1 MPPIRLPAAA
11 TARALP
17 LRLPLQLNFRLPLRL
32 TLPLTLRTAL
42 RAALRTALRPA
53 LLLPLAFGLGA
64 AVLPAASAVAAD
76 TGRPISLIVP
86 FAAGGGVDGM
96 GRLLAE
102 RLRSE
107 MPQGVVVENKPGASG
122 MLGAQTVVRSAPDGT
137 TLLLGSAGETAIN
150 PLVFKSKMQYQPEK
164 DLVPIA
170 LIARVPNV
178 LVANPKL
185 PVSNVE
191 QLVAYGRAH
200 PDKLTYATSG
210 VGNPQH
216 LNGELLQSLA
226 GIKMVHVPY
235 KGASAQLVD
244 VAAGSVDLTFV
255 SLAGAL
261 PFIKSGKVKPL
272 AVTSAKRASFAP
284 DIPAV
289 AETPSLKDYAL
300 ENWFG
305 VFVAAGTPPAVQ
317 QKLAAAIDR
326 SLRDEKFVA
335 SIRDLGGE
343 VQPMSQ
349 DEFRAFIKAQTAV
362 FAKVVADGNITAD
375 N

>member
-1 MPPIRLPAAA
+1 MPSIRTLAAAAALAFAASTPLHAADLPAG
-11 TARALP
+11 R
-17 LRLPLQLNFRLPLRL
+17 
-32 TLPLTLRTAL
+32 PLT
-42 RAALRTALRPA
+42 
-53 LLLPLAFGLGA
+53 
-64 AVLPAASAVAAD
+64 
-76 TGRPISLIVP
+76 LIVP

-102 RLRSE
+102 RLRGE
-107 MPQGVVVENKPGASG
+107 LPQGVVVENKPGASG
-122 MLGAQTVVRSAPDGT
+122 MLGATAVVRSAPDGA

-150 PLVFKSKMQYQPEK
+150 PLVFKSKMQYQPDK
-164 DLVPIA
+164 DLAPIA

-185 PVSNVE
+185 PVADVE

-200 PDKLTYATSG
+200 PGKLTYATSG

-226 GIKMVHVPY
+226 GMKMVHVPY

-284 DIPAV
+284 DIPAL
-289 AETPSLKDYAL
+289 AEYAPLKDYAL

-305 VFVAAGTPPAVQ
+305 VFAPAGTKPEVQ
-317 QKLAAAIDR
+317 QKLAAAIAR
-326 SLRDEKFVA
+326 SLKDEKFVA
-335 SIRDLGGE
+335 SIRELGGE

-362 FAKVVADGNITAD
+362 FAKVVADGKISAEN
-375 N
+375 

>member
-1 MPPIRLPAAA
+1 MPPIRTLAAAAALALAASTPIHAADLPA
-11 TARALP
+11 
-17 LRLPLQLNFRLPLRL
+17 N
-32 TLPLTLRTAL
+32 
-42 RAALRTALRPA
+42 
-53 LLLPLAFGLGA
+53 
-64 AVLPAASAVAAD
+64 
-76 TGRPISLIVP
+76 RPITLIVP

-107 MPQGVVVENKPGASG
+107 LPQGVVVENKPGASG
-122 MLGAQTVVRSAPDGT
+122 MLGATAVVRSAPDGA

-164 DLVPIA
+164 DLAPVA

-178 LVANPKL
+178 LVANPNL
-185 PVSNVE
+185 PVANVE
-191 QLVAYGRAH
+191 QLVAYGRAN

-235 KGASAQLVD
+235 KGAAAQLVD

-284 DIPAV
+284 DIPAL
-289 AETPSLKDYAL
+289 AEYAPLKDYAL

-305 VFVAAGTPPAVQ
+305 VFVPASTPPDVQ

-326 SLRDEKFVA
+326 SLKDEKFVA
-335 SIRDLGGE
+335 SIRELGGE

-362 FAKVVADGNITAD
+362 FAKVVADGNITAE

>member
-1 MPPIRLPAAA
+1 MPPIRILAAAAALAFAASSPLHAADLPA
-11 TARALP
+11 
-17 LRLPLQLNFRLPLRL
+17 N
-32 TLPLTLRTAL
+32 
-42 RAALRTALRPA
+42 
-53 LLLPLAFGLGA
+53 
-64 AVLPAASAVAAD
+64 
-76 TGRPISLIVP
+76 RPITLIVP

-107 MPQGVVVENKPGASG
+107 LPQGVVVENKPGASG
-122 MLGAQTVVRSAPDGT
+122 MLGAAAVVRAAPDGA

-150 PLVFKSKMQYQPEK
+150 PLVFKTKMQYQPEN
-164 DLVPIA
+164 DLAPIA

-185 PVSNVE
+185 PVASVE

-235 KGASAQLVD
+235 KGAAAQLVD

-284 DIPAV
+284 DIPAL
-289 AETPSLKDYAL
+289 AEYAPLKDYAL

-305 VFVAAGTPPAVQ
+305 VFVPAGTPPQVQ
-317 QKLAAAIDR
+317 QKLAAAIGR
-326 SLRDEKFVA
+326 ALKDEKFVA
-335 SIRDLGGE
+335 SIRELGGE

-362 FAKVVADGNITAD
+362 FAKVVADGNITAE